1 MTQRKNRR
9 KSNKINKIKKKQ
21 KSKKINRKKT
31 MKKLGGSSRTHHK
44 ELVHPKTYA
53 QYLRL
58 GKTEQP
64 RLLKIE
70 FMIQENPNI
79 QEISKKLLLD
89 IIHSSTYSLL
99 PYFFSPHIQVE
110 THDDHLSTSNSGNCV
125 FFAKKVQKELKKH
138 GIHGYLIPATTLK
151 YLMQPG
157 FPELCHC
164 VVLVKTMTHFIIYEP
179 AFYILEPIYVPLD
192 GTPVEYMIDVYE
204 KHWSYQYDEQ
214 TNRINVLDN
223 NGEPILYYS
232 LMEVQNPSTAISYPV
247 NIHNRR
253 IPIVKY
259 DCNKKAKD
267 AHLSIRLDT
276 KCLEGYRSTPKDE
289 RDGLEEDGWF
299 PRLDYKPI
307 LESPISDHEKRLQL
321 GNWIG
326 LSETQCNSLQC
337 KRDELVNKIL
347 TIIKHHHSNI

>member
-1 MTQRKNRR
+1 MTQRKNR
-9 KSNKINKIKKKQ
+9 KESKKIKKKL

-31 MKKLGGSSRTHHK
+31 MKKVRGSNSPNK
-44 ELVHPKTYA
+44 ESVHPKTYA

-70 FMIQENPNI
+70 FIIQENPNI

-99 PYFFSPHIQVE
+99 PYYFSPHIQVE
-110 THDDHLSTSNSGNCV
+110 NHDDYLSTSNSGNCV
-125 FFAKKVQKELKKH
+125 FFAKKVQNELKKH
-138 GIHGYLIPATTLK
+138 GIRGYLIPATTLS

-164 VVLVKTMTHFIIYEP
+164 VVLVKTRTHFIIYEP
-179 AFYILEPIYVPLD
+179 AFYILEPIYVPID
-192 GTPVEYMIDVYE
+192 GTPVQYMIDVYE
-204 KHWSYQYDEQ
+204 KNWSYQYDER
-214 TNRINVLDN
+214 TNRINVFDN
-223 NGEPILYYS
+223 NGEPNLYYS
-232 LMEVQNPSTAISYPV
+232 LIEVQNPSTSISYPV
-247 NIHNRR
+247 NIHNQR

-276 KCLEGYRSTPKDE
+276 KCLEGYCSTPKDE
-289 RDGLEEDGWF
+289 RDRLEEDGWF

-307 LESPISDHEKRLQL
+307 LESPGSEEEKKQIL
-321 GNWIG
+321 GSWIG
-326 LSETQCNSLQC
+326 LSETQCNSLKC
-337 KRDELVNKIL
+337 KRDELINKIL
-347 TIIKHHHSNI
+347 AIIKYHHSNR